1 VVELLFKL
9 WSPIYDSAIFQRP
22 YYRRVHARMMA
33 TLAALSPKRVLDLG
47 CGTAQLTDDLRRSW
61 PDATVVG
68 LDISAEML
76 AAAQR
81 RLGAST
87 IEFVRANSAA
97 LPFADGS
104 FDLVTSSLSYHWY
117 PDAGRVLAQLAR
129 VIRPGGRFVLA
140 TLYSPLHTT
149 GAANMRWHS
158 LADLRRDFDAHGF
171 DVLSVER
178 VDPLFVPT
186 AILVG
191 ARR

>member
-22 YYRRVHARMMA
+22 YYRRVHAR
-33 TLAALSPKRVLDLG
+33 LRAALEGASPARVLDLG
-47 CGTAQLTDDLRRSW
+47 CGTAQLTDDLRRRW
-61 PDATVVG
+61 PNATVVG
-68 LDISAEML
+68 LDLSADML

-81 RLGAST
+81 RLGHT
-87 IEFVRANSAA
+87 LPFVRANSAA
-97 LPFADGS
+97 LPFAESS

-140 TLYSPLHTT
+140 TLYSPARSATL
-149 GAANMRWHS
+149 ANMHLHS
-158 LADLRRDFDAHGF
+158 LADLRRDFEAHGF
-171 DVLSVER
+171 SVVSVER

-186 AILVG
+186 AIVIG
-191 ARR
+191 QRA

>member
-1 VVELLFKL
+1 MVELLFKL

-22 YYRRVHARMMA
+22 YYRRVHARMLA
-33 TLAALSPKRVLDLG
+33 TLAQLSPSQVLDLG
-47 CGTAQLTDDLRRSW
+47 CGTAQLTDDLRRQW
-61 PDATVVG
+61 PRATVVG
-68 LDISAEML
+68 LDLSAEML

-81 RLGAST
+81 RLGASS
-87 IEFVRANSAA
+87 IDFVRANSAA
-97 LPFADGS
+97 LPFAEGS

-140 TLYSPLHTT
+140 TLYSPART
-149 GAANMRWHS
+149 ARVANMQLHS
-158 LADLRRDFDAHGF
+158 LADLRRDFAAHGF
-171 DVLSVER
+171 AVESVER